1 MVVLTAAVCVL
12 AVVVLF
18 NLTVTAGLVR
28 RLRDGAL
35 AAPAPAY
42 DAGGPP
48 VGAPAPAVTAR
59 TADGREVEVGAT
71 GRRTLVA
78 FFATSCTSCS
88 REAPG
93 FAARAAELRGQ
104 GLTVV
109 TVLGRRPGDDA
120 GPLAAALEP
129 VDHLV
134 VEDMPGPVL
143 SAFEVAA
150 TPAFFLLAA
159 DGTVESKGQY
169 PPPVAPAPVPA
180 GRG

>member
-28 RLRDGAL
+28 RLREQAL
-35 AAPAPAY
+35 AAPAQAY
-42 DAGGPP
+42 DAGGPAI
-48 VGAPAPAVTAR
+48 GAPAPTLTAR
-59 TADGREVEVGAT
+59 TADGRDVEVGAA

-78 FFATSCTSCS
+78 FFATSCTACS

-93 FAARAAELRGQ
+93 FAARAAELREQ

-109 TVLGRRPGDDA
+109 TVLDRRPGDDA
-120 GPLAAALEP
+120 GPLAAALDP

-134 VEDMPGPVL
+134 VEDMPGQVL

-150 TPAFFLLAA
+150 TPAFFLVAA

-169 PPPVAPAPVPA
+169 PPAPAPAPAAA

>member
-1 MVVLTAAVCVL
+1 MAVLTAAVCVL
-12 AVVVLF
+12 AVVLLF

-28 RLRDGAL
+28 RLREQ
-35 AAPAPAY
+35 APAAPAY
-42 DAGGPP
+42 DAGGPA
-48 VGAPAPAVTAR
+48 VGAAAPAVTAR
-59 TADGREVEVGAT
+59 TAGGREVEVAAA

-78 FFATSCTSCS
+78 FFATSCTACS

-93 FAARAAELRGQ
+93 FAARTAEFRES

-109 TVLGRRPGDDA
+109 TVLDRRPGDDA
-120 GPLAAALEP
+120 GALTAALEP
-129 VDHLV
+129 VEHLV

-150 TPAFFLLAA
+150 TPAFFLVAA

-169 PPPVAPAPVPA
+169 PPPAVPAPAAV